1 MTASISTK
9 GQIVLPKQL
18 RELDKIQPADDFH
31 VTRLGPGKYLYQRIQ
46 KPRQQNATLTIGKDG
61 LPIFRVPKGAPRLTT
76 EEVKRLEAEL
86 P

>member
-9 GQIVLPKQL
+9 GQIVLPKQM

-46 KPRQQNATLTIGKDG
+46 KPRYQNAKLVFGKDG
-61 LPIFRVPKGAPRLTT
+61 LPVFQVPKSAPKLTT
-76 EEVKRLEAEL
+76 EDVKRLEAEL